1 MSVHVSELKGVNE
14 AILNVFKAQ
23 GLGDSDAM
31 LEAAKTPKDRK
42 ALAAAAGVE
51 TALILELANRADL
64 ARVKGIGRV
73 YSDLMEEAGVDTVKE
88 LARRAPVNLHA
99 KLIEI
104 NTTRQFTQRPPSV
117 DQVTDFVEQAK
128 TMPGMLEY

>member
-1 MSVHVSELKGVNE
+1 MSVHISELKGIND
-14 AILNVFKAQ
+14 AILAAFKTQ
-23 GLGDSDAM
+23 GLGDSDSM

-42 ALAAAAGVE
+42 ALATAAGVE
-51 TALILELANRADL
+51 TSVILELANRADL

-88 LARRAPVNLHA
+88 LARRAPANLHA

-104 NTTRQFTQRPPSV
+104 NTVRQFTQRPPSV

-128 TMPGMLEY
+128 TMPPMLEY